1 MGTAP
6 TPPAGGLGFP
16 RSWFRAQRSAC
27 GTARGRMPGVRT
39 VLGLLAALTAC
50 GAVAFFGYC
59 VYFDR
64 KRRGDPAFKRRLRE
78 KRRAQQQKAEGRGAQ
93 LWDPAKNEKLQELF
107 LQEVQMGEFWLSRG
121 EHQMGVE
128 HLSNALLVC
137 GQPQELLKVFKHTL
151 PPKVFEMLLHKI
163 PLICQQFEADM
174 NEQECLEDDPD

>member
-78 KRRAQQQKAEGRGAQ
+78 SECDGGGARRGRPGPWGEDGARGGMPPPRAPRGARRRR
-93 LWDPAKNEKLQELF
+93 DHRPARAALCLQKE
-107 LQEVQMGEFWLSRG
+107 EP
-121 EHQMGVE
+121 
-128 HLSNALLVC
+128 SNRRLRD
-137 GQPQELLKVFKHTL
+137 
-151 PPKVFEMLLHKI
+151 
-163 PLICQQFEADM
+163 EA
-174 NEQECLEDDPD
+174 PR